1 VDKRRWLIPAALIGA
16 LVAGVTIA
24 VTAAGV
30 TAKEEKAAGG
40 SPAAS
45 SSDSASATPSPAKP
59 SPRGSPSPK
68 STLIGDGSTSN
79 TGPQPNRRTFPKL
92 EEGKAPPQFV
102 VFSWDGAGEGTNGL
116 LKHFTDLGTKH
127 DARMTFFLTGIYM
140 LPKDKASN
148 YQPPQRAAGA
158 SDIGYLS
165 DEGVR
170 MTIKGIGDTWRAGHE
185 IGTHFNGH
193 FCGKTGGGSWSVADW
208 TQEINESKKFVKEW
222 RTLTGWTDLPSLP
235 FDYDQELIG
244 GRAPCLEGQTNL
256 IEAQKPLGFRYDSS
270 GSRPAI
276 WPSKT
281 ANGTWDLSM
290 TMVPFTGAGRKGQ
303 IIPMDYNFMVNQSKK
318 ATQGDPAMFGTW
330 KTEVK
335 DSLRAGIK
343 RSQSGNRA
351 PIFIGNHFNGW
362 NGGIYMD
369 AITELVAEL
378 DADQDIQ
385 MVSFR
390 ELVDWLDAQD
400 PALLERLQQVPIG
413 SSGVLPVT
421 PPPAAA
427 TPAASPS
434 PSRS

>member
-1 VDKRRWLIPAALIGA
+1 MQSRRWLVPVALIA
-16 LVAGVTIA
+16 AVAVGVTIA
-24 VTAAGV
+24 VTASGV
-30 TAKEEKAAGG
+30 TAQDERAAGG
-40 SPAAS
+40 SPTSSSSQGAS
-45 SSDSASATPSPAKP
+45 SEAPSTSTPTPQA
-59 SPRGSPSPK
+59 SPK
-68 STLIGDGSTSN
+68 PTSNLIGDGSTSN
-79 TGPQPNRRTFPKL
+79 TGPQPRQRTFPKL
-92 EEGKAPPQFV
+92 VPGQAPPQFV
-102 VFSWDGAGEGTNGL
+102 VFSWDGAGEGTNAL
-116 LKHFTDLGTKH
+116 LRRFTDLGVKH
-127 DARMTFFLTGIYM
+127 EANMTFFLTGIYM
-140 LPKDKASN
+140 LPADKASN
-148 YQPPQRAAGA
+148 YQPPQRKAGA

-222 RTLTGWTDLPSLP
+222 RTLTGWTDLPPLP
-235 FDYDQELIG
+235 FDYDKELIG
-244 GRAPCLEGQTNL
+244 GRAPCLEGQANL

-270 GSRPAI
+270 ASRAAV
-276 WPSKT
+276 WPGKT

-290 TMVPFTGAGRKGQ
+290 TVVPFTGAGRKGQ

-318 ATQGDPAMFGTW
+318 TQGDPGMFGTW
-330 KTEVK
+330 KAEVK

-343 RSQSGNRA
+343 RSQQGNRA
-351 PIFIGNHFNGW
+351 PILIGNHFNGW

-369 AITELVAEL
+369 AIAELIAEL

-400 PALLERLQQVPIG
+400 PALLAQLQKVPVG
-413 SSGVLPVT
+413 GSGVLPA
-421 PPPAAA
+421 PAAPASPAA
-427 TPAASPS
+427 TPAPS
-434 PSRS
+434 ATS